1 MSTQNIISLINKV
14 AKVNNLRIQVS
25 EADLDKGL
33 RELGLDSLTVVSI
46 VVGVENELKIRIA
59 DEALGQI
66 KTLRELIYELEHAN
80 A

>member
-66 KTLRELIYELEHAN
+66 KTLHELIYELEHAN

>member
-66 KTLRELIYELEHAN
+66 KTLSELIYELEHAN